1 MGRRED
7 TWNLLCLCSID
18 PMTSGCS
25 PAFMLARC
33 FMLLLLGTSCCWA
46 QTETAVTGRLKA
58 EFQAAYA
65 YAPPTAVEEKP
76 ELSGEPVLEL
86 EPMVVTR
93 SLAFGADILAE
104 ARRATEAKKAKEFSI
119 LRGGSLLSF
128 RRGDIGFWPKI
139 VPVDAT
145 PVKKG
150 DVAISVDLLRLK
162 W

>member
-1 MGRRED
+1 
-7 TWNLLCLCSID
+7 
-18 PMTSGCS
+18 
-25 PAFMLARC
+25 MLARC
-33 FMLLLLGTSCCWA
+33 FMLFLLAASCCRA
-46 QTETAVTGRLKA
+46 QVEIAVTDRLKA
-58 EFQAAYA
+58 EFKVTYP
-65 YAPPTAVEEKP
+65 YTPPDAVEEKL

-93 SLAFGADILAE
+93 SLSFGADILAE
-104 ARRATEAKKAKEFSI
+104 ARRATEAQKAKEFSI